1 MYRDELPLGLP
12 KGSVR
17 AILSMTIIGS
27 TILIYLIK
35 GTVPEFLVTAFGT
48 AYGFYFA
55 SRRDER

>member
-17 AILSMTIIGS
+17 AILSMTIIS
-27 TILIYLIK
+27 SAILIYLIK
-35 GTVPEFLVTAFGT
+35 GTVPDWLVTAFGT